1 MKDRYTKQGFLNSE
15 FKLFHIVDETKKE
28 FDYHYHDFDKLVI
41 TIRGD
46 VSYTI
51 EGKTYPLEPYDIVF
65 VQHNEIHRPIIH
77 SSDPY
82 ERIIVYIA
90 PGFIRDYK
98 ENNCNLGYCFEKAA
112 EEHTSVLRI
121 PSLKKHPLFKS
132 IQKLEQA
139 FEDKEYAYELR
150 RKLLFLDFMIQL
162 NRAVL
167 SDTLNYLHYDAI
179 NSRTSDIVKYINE
192 HLTQELSIDAI
203 AQHFFISKYH
213 MMRTFKADTGYSI
226 GNYILQ
232 KRLTLSKELIQ
243 GGTSITEVCYLCGFK
258 DYSNFS
264 RQYKKFFKESPKES
278 RPNI

>member
-15 FKLFHIVDETKKE
+15 FKLFHIVDEEKKE

-51 EGKTYPLEPYDIVF
+51 EGKTYPLETYDIVF

-98 ENNCNLGYCFEKAA
+98 EENYNLGYCFEKAA

-179 NSRTSDIVKYINE
+179 NSRTSDIIKYINE

-243 GGTSITEVCYLCGFK
+243 GGTAITEVCYLCGFK
-258 DYSNFS
+258 NYSNFS

-278 RPNI
+278 RSNI

>member
-1 MKDRYTKQGFLNSE
+1 MKEQYTKQGYLNSE
-15 FKLFHIVDETKKE
+15 FRLFHIVDEHQKE

-51 EGKTYPLEPYDIVF
+51 EGRTYSLEPYDIVF

-77 SSDPY
+77 SPSPY

-98 ENNCNLGYCFEKAA
+98 ENKYNLGLCFEKAA
-112 EEHTSVLRI
+112 KEHISVLRI
-121 PSLKKHPLFKS
+121 PSLNKHPLFKS

-139 FEDKEYAYELR
+139 FQDEDFAYELR
-150 RKLLFLDFMIQL
+150 RQILFLDFMIQL

-167 SDTLNYLHYDAI
+167 SDSLDFIHNETG
-179 NSRTSDIVKYINE
+179 NSRVSKIVKYIHE
-192 HLTQELSIDAI
+192 HLTEELSIDQI
-203 AQHFFISKYH
+203 AEHFYISKYH
-213 MMRTFKADTGYSI
+213 MMRMFKEHTGYSI
-226 GNYILQ
+226 GNYIMQ
-232 KRLTLSKELIQ
+232 KRLILSKELIM
-243 GGTSITEVCYLCGFK
+243 GGTPITEVCYLCGFK

-264 RQYKKFFKESPKES
+264 RQYKKFFQIPPKETLK
-278 RPNI
+278 

>member
-1 MKDRYTKQGFLNSE
+1 MTEEYTKQGYLNSE
-15 FKLFHIVDETKKE
+15 FRLFHIIDVSQKE

-51 EGKTYPLEPYDIVF
+51 EGRTYPLEPYDIVF
-65 VQHNEIHRPIIH
+65 VQHNEIHRPVIH
-77 SSDPY
+77 SSEPY
-82 ERIIVYIA
+82 ERIIVYIS

-98 ENNCNLGYCFEKAA
+98 EKDSNLGYCFEKAA

-121 PSLKKHPLFKS
+121 PSLKKHPLFIS

-139 FEDKEYAYELR
+139 FEDEDFAYELR
-150 RKLLFLDFMIQL
+150 RKILFLDFMIQL

-167 SDTLNYLHYDAI
+167 TDSLAYLH
-179 NSRTSDIVKYINE
+179 NESMNTRTAKIVKYINE
-192 HLTQELSIDAI
+192 HLTDELSIDKI
-203 AQHFFISKYH
+203 AEQFFVSKYH
-213 MMRTFKADTGYSI
+213 MMRSFKEDTGYSI
-226 GNYILQ
+226 GNYILH

-243 GGTSITEVCYLCGFK
+243 GGTPITEVCYLCGFK

-264 RQYKKFFKESPKES
+264 RQYKKFFQVSPKETKK
-278 RPNI
+278 